1 MHLKKMHLNKMTK
14 IIFDQ
19 AADDARFITE
29 VMNELELTTDAELE
43 AIANLTKNTLSKARN
58 GAQALGAF
66 NRAKMG
72 DLCWYAYA
80 RDALLHLFGA
90 KGREWI
96 ELDRRRL
103 VTRAKTAAQKR
114 SEE

>member
-1 MHLKKMHLNKMTK
+1 MNLTKMPEITY
-14 IIFDQ
+14 DQ

-29 VMNELELTTDAELE
+29 VMNVLGLSTDAELE
-43 AIANLTKNTLSKARN
+43 AIANLAKNTLSKARN
-58 GAQALGAF
+58 GAQSLGPF

-72 DLCWYAYA
+72 DLCWYTYA
-80 RDALLHLFGA
+80 RDALLNLFGA

-103 VTRAKTAAQKR
+103 VSRAEIAAQKR
-114 SEE
+114 SQE

>member
-1 MHLKKMHLNKMTK
+1 MKPNKMNK
-14 IIFDQ
+14 INFDQ
-19 AADDARFITE
+19 ATDDARFITG
-29 VMNELELTTDAELE
+29 VMNELGLSTDAELE

-66 NRAKMG
+66 NKAKMG

-80 RDALLHLFGA
+80 RDALLNLFGA

-96 ELDRRRL
+96 QLDRRRL
-103 VTRAKTAAQKR
+103 VTRAKTAAQNRLQK
-114 SEE
+114 

>member
-1 MHLKKMHLNKMTK
+1 MPKTT
-14 IIFDQ
+14 FDQ

-29 VMNELELTTDAELE
+29 VMNDLGLSTDAELE

-58 GAQALGAF
+58 GAQSLGAF

-80 RDALLHLFGA
+80 RDALLYLFGA

-96 ELDRRRL
+96 ELDKRRL
-103 VTRAKTAAQKR
+103 VSRAKTAAQKR
-114 SEE
+114 SQE